1 VQCFELI
8 PTDTFFQFVP
18 LVVSILVEVIHVD
31 EDMVCITFG
40 KANYLVN
47 ILILFCIRCFVF
59 AEKVFKRTTIKEFNP
74 SNNEHQRNTKRF
86 LSLENNK
93 ELIKLISE
101 TFEDFL
107 RKYKT
112 PNTE

>member
-59 AEKVFKRTTIKEFNP
+59 AEKVFKCFT
-74 SNNEHQRNTKRF
+74 
-86 LSLENNK
+86 
-93 ELIKLISE
+93 
-101 TFEDFL
+101 
-107 RKYKT
+107 Y
-112 PNTE
+112 